1 MTRKAMF
8 VFLCIPFRIELHTLS
23 MEYLP
28 TKLAMV
34 LVCILYIVFVQNWI
48 AYLFRFYEMNKN
60 ENISDWAF
68 CVVAVNGTWI
78 GISCVM
84 FTRTKTSSSEFQTC
98 LLFGFPSSAL
108 PPSPKKRH
116 FDMMLS
122 VYTKFHSRWNDP
134 SGEIIFCLWMWMF
147 NPLYFGQLIHLTIS
161 KSTSCS
167 IITLYLYVIKS

>member
-1 MTRKAMF
+1 MHTHTLVPRNMTRKAMF

-98 LLFGFPSSAL
+98 LLFSFPSSA
-108 PPSPKKRH
+108 PPPLSQKKTFWYDAQRVH
-116 FDMMLS
+116 KIPFQVKWSLRWDNFLS
-122 VYTKFHSRWNDP
+122 MNVNVQS
-134 SGEIIFCLWMWMF
+134 IIFWTVNSF
-147 NPLYFGQLIHLTIS
+147 NHFEIH
-161 KSTSCS
+161 
-167 IITLYLYVIKS
+167 